1 MASAIAERMVL
12 TAQRKRSDVAH
23 LLPLPFGPITK
34 LLSLHQ
40 RPMRLSRTHRR
51 GPGRNSSNEVL
62 MKFSIRMRVI
72 EPTT

>member
-23 LLPLPFGPITK
+23 LLPLPFGPMTK
-34 LLSLHQ
+34 F
-40 RPMRLSRTHRR
+40 RR

-62 MKFSIRMRVI
+62 MKFSMRMRVI